1 MHAYA
6 DKCRIL
12 CCIIRY
18 GAQMRAW
25 VDIDGYSKMD
35 TSDLNETQAN
45 GGVLLA
51 PLGNSTDGA

>member
-1 MHAYA
+1 
-6 DKCRIL
+6 
-12 CCIIRY
+12 
-18 GAQMRAW
+18 MRAW